1 MLALMTLR
9 HAALEL
15 LRIRDPDTKARQ
27 TLALADGAL
36 PSGTG
41 LELQEPPSLPGRPK
55 RPELVAPQRLV
66 QRSAGSPEGRIAL
79 LHALAHIEHNAIN
92 LALDAC
98 WRFSGMPEAY
108 YRDWF
113 GVAREEARHYGLL
126 RDHLASLGARYGDL
140 PAHDGLW
147 EMVLKT
153 RGDVLAR
160 MALVPRTLEARG
172 LDASPA
178 VRQRLASAGDRAGAA
193 IIDIILR
200 DEIGHVA
207 IGNRWFHHL
216 CAERQLE
223 PVACYADL
231 SRRYQAPVLFGPFNL
246 PARKAA
252 GFSDAELS
260 YLEQGH
266 PRPTTGALSETRP
279 DGPNST
285 PPARR

>member
-1 MLALMTLR
+1 MTLR

-15 LRIRDPDTKARQ
+15 LRIRDPDTKALQ
-27 TLALADGAL
+27 TLALAPEAL
-36 PSGTG
+36 PCGAG
-41 LELQEPPSLPGRPK
+41 DDLQEPPSLPGRPQ
-55 RPELVAPQRLV
+55 RPELVAPRHLA
-66 QRSAGSPEGRIAL
+66 QRSVGSLEGRIAL

-113 GVAREEARHYGLL
+113 GVAREEARHYCLL

-178 VRQRLASAGDRAGAA
+178 VRQRLTSAGDRAGAA
-193 IIDIILR
+193 IVDIILH

-231 SRRYQAPVLFGPFNL
+231 SRRYQAPALFGPFNL
-246 PARKAA
+246 PARRAA

-260 YLEQGH
+260 YLVQAH
-266 PRPTTGALSETRP
+266 PRPATGDLTETRP
-279 DGPNST
+279 DGPTST

>member
-1 MLALMTLR
+1 MLAPMTLR
-9 HAALEL
+9 RAALEL
-15 LRIRDPDTKARQ
+15 LGIRDPDTKASR
-27 TLALADGAL
+27 TLALAHDTLASGAADDL
-36 PSGTG
+36 P
-41 LELQEPPSLPGRPK
+41 EPPSLPGRPQ
-55 RPELVAPQRLV
+55 RPELVAPRQLA
-66 QRSAGSPEGRIAL
+66 QRSVGTPEGRVAL

-98 WRFSGMPEAY
+98 WRFSGMPDAY

-113 GVAREEARHYGLL
+113 GVAREEALHFCLL
-126 RDHLASLGARYGDL
+126 RDHLARSGARYGDL

-147 EMVLKT
+147 EMVRKT

-178 VRQRLASAGDRAGAA
+178 VRQRLASVGDRAGAA
-193 IIDIILR
+193 IVDTILR

-216 CAERQLE
+216 CAERQLD

-231 SRRYQAPVLFGPFNL
+231 SRRYQAPALPGPFNL

-252 GFSDAELS
+252 GFSEAELS
-260 YLEQGH
+260 YLIQTP
-266 PRPTTGALSETRP
+266 PRPKTGDLTETRP
-279 DGPNST
+279 DGPQPT

>member
-1 MLALMTLR
+1 MTLR
-9 HAALEL
+9 QAALEL
-15 LRIRDPDTKARQ
+15 LRIRDPDTKSRQ
-27 TLALADGAL
+27 TLALAPETLASGA
-36 PSGTG
+36 GD
-41 LELQEPPSLPGRPK
+41 ELLEPPSLPGRPE
-55 RPELVAPQRLV
+55 RPALVAPRHLV
-66 QRSAGSPEGRIAL
+66 QRAVGTPEGRVAL
-79 LHALAHIEHNAIN
+79 LHALTHIEHNAIN

-98 WRFSGMPEAY
+98 WRFAGMPEAY

-113 GVAREEARHYGLL
+113 GVAREEAQHFSLL

-147 EMVLKT
+147 EMVRKT

-178 VRQRLASAGDRAGAA
+178 VRQRLASVGDRTGAA
-193 IIDIILR
+193 IVDTILR

-231 SRRYQAPVLFGPFNL
+231 SRRYQAPALFGPFNL

-260 YLEQGH
+260 YLEQAH
-266 PRPTTGALSETRP
+266 P
-279 DGPNST
+279 GP
-285 PPARR
+285 RQVI

>member
-1 MLALMTLR
+1 MTLR
-9 HAALEL
+9 KAALEL
-15 LRIRDPDTKARQ
+15 LRIRDPDTKVHQ
-27 TLALADGAL
+27 TLALVGEAL
-36 PSGTG
+36 ASGSG
-41 LELQEPPSLPGRPK
+41 DDLPEPPTLPGRPA
-55 RPELVAPQRLV
+55 RPELVAPRHLV
-66 QRSAGSPEGRIAL
+66 QRAVGTPEGRVAL
-79 LHALAHIEHNAIN
+79 VHALAHIEHNAIN

-98 WRFSGMPEAY
+98 WRFPGMPEAY

-113 GVAREEARHYGLL
+113 GVAREEAQHFSLL

-147 EMVLKT
+147 EMVVKT

-178 VRQRLASAGDRAGAA
+178 VRQRLASVGDHRGAA
-193 IIDIILR
+193 IVDIILR

-223 PVACYADL
+223 PVACHADL
-231 SRRYQAPVLFGPFNL
+231 CRRYQAPVLFGPFNL

-260 YLEQGH
+260 YLTQAQH
-266 PRPTTGALSETRP
+266 RSVTGDPSETRP
-279 DGPNST
+279 DGSTPT
-285 PPARR
+285 PPAWR

>member
-1 MLALMTLR
+1 MTLR
-9 HAALEL
+9 RAALEL
-15 LRIRDPDTKARQ
+15 LTIRDPDTKAHQ
-27 TLALADGAL
+27 TLELADGAL
-36 PSGTG
+36 AIGADEMLP
-41 LELQEPPSLPGRPK
+41 EPPALPGRPQ
-55 RPELVAPQRLV
+55 RPELVAPRHLAPRAV
-66 QRSAGSPEGRIAL
+66 GTPEGRVAL

-98 WRFSGMPEAY
+98 WRYPGMPEAY

-113 GVAREEARHYGLL
+113 GVAREEARHFCLL
-126 RDHLASLGARYGDL
+126 RDHLAGMGARYGDL

-178 VRQRLASAGDRAGAA
+178 VRQRLASVGDQAGAA
-193 IIDIILR
+193 IVDVILR

-231 SRRYQAPVLFGPFNL
+231 SRRYRAPALSGPFNL

-260 YLEQGH
+260 YLTQAQY
-266 PRPTTGALSETRP
+266 RPTTGDLTETRP
-279 DGPNST
+279 DGPQST

>member
-1 MLALMTLR
+1 MTLR
-9 HAALEL
+9 KAALEL
-15 LRIRDPDTKARQ
+15 LRIRDPDTKVHQ
-27 TLALADGAL
+27 TLALVGEAL
-36 PSGTG
+36 ASGSG
-41 LELQEPPSLPGRPK
+41 DDLPEPPALPGRPE
-55 RPELVAPQRLV
+55 RPELVAPRHLV
-66 QRSAGSPEGRIAL
+66 QRAVGTPEGRVAL
-79 LHALAHIEHNAIN
+79 VHALAHIEHNAIN

-98 WRFSGMPEAY
+98 WRFPGMPEAY

-113 GVAREEARHYGLL
+113 GVAREEAQHFSLL

-147 EMVLKT
+147 EMVVKT

-178 VRQRLASAGDRAGAA
+178 VRQRLASVGDHRGAA
-193 IIDIILR
+193 IVDIILR

-223 PVACYADL
+223 PVACHADL

-260 YLEQGH
+260 YLTQAQH
-266 PRPTTGALSETRP
+266 RPATGDPSETRP
-279 DGPNST
+279 DDSTPT